1 MANTTTITLSVPE
14 ISCEHCV
21 TSINKT
27 LGELSGVAAVSTD
40 IPTKHVQLAYDPA
53 QVSLEQIETALDEIG
68 YTVAK

>member
-1 MANTTTITLSVPE
+1 MASTATITLSVPE

-27 LGELSGVAAVSTD
+27 LGELTGVETVSTD
-40 IPTKHVQLAYDPA
+40 IPTKQVALAFDPA
-53 QVSLEQIETALDEIG
+53 QVSLDQIEAALDDIG

>member
-27 LGELSGVAAVSTD
+27 LGELAGVTAVSTD
-40 IPTKHVQLAYDPA
+40 IPTKSVALAYDPA
-53 QVSLEQIETALDEIG
+53 QVSLDQVEAALDEIG
-68 YTVAK
+68 YTVTK